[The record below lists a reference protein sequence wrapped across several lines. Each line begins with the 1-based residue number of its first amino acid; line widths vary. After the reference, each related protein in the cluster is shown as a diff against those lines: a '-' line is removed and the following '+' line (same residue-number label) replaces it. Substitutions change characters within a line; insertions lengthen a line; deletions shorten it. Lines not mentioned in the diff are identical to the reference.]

1 MRKSNTGGNWRGAV
15 ASTLGNVLEW
25 YDFVVFG
32 FLSIIIAKQFFPSD
46 SAYAALMLT
55 TATFGAGFIVRPLGG
70 VVLGWYADRKGRKAG
85 LTVVIALMTMAAAMI
100 AFTPGFQRIG
110 VIAPAIVLCARLLQG
125 ISAGGEFGT
134 ATAMLIEYAPRGREN
149 FYGSWQMFAQ
159 ALGALLAVAMGSALT
174 HIFTPEALNDWAWRI
189 PFLFGLLIGP
199 VGFYIRRNIPET
211 EAFRTLD
218 KRVKV
223 PLGAVFSQYPRAL
236 FIATGLS
243 AALNV
248 MGYVIIIYLPI
259 YAVQNL
265 HMPVALPFNVLL
277 ASILLRVL
285 TIPLFGLMADRIGGR
300 RMIIGALGLFLI
312 VLYPAYHWIIQSPS
326 MGSIM
331 TVELV
336 FALLIGA
343 STSPMPTMS
352 AILFPTEIRSTGL
365 AISYN
370 IAASVFGGFSP
381 MVLTWLLHA
390 TGNPLMPAHYCAV
403 FFALGLLG
411 AIMIREESP
420 RSIAY
425 QEAKLLASVVGADQV
440 VFGTD
445 RPRHVHDTKGAFI
458 NTATLPQAQCDA
470 MRGANAV
477 KVFKL

>member
-1 MRKSNTGGNWRGAV
+1 MRTGESEGNWRGVV

-46 SAYAALMLT
+46 SEYAALMLT

-70 VVLGWYADRKGRKAG
+70 IVLGWYADRKGRKAG
-85 LTVVIALMTMAAAMI
+85 LTLVIAMMTVAAAMI
-100 AFTPGFQRIG
+100 AFTPSFQQIG
-110 VIAPAIVLCARLLQG
+110 LLAPAIVLCARLLQG

-134 ATAMLIEYAPRGREN
+134 ATAMLIEYAPRGRRN

-174 HIFTPEALNDWAWRI
+174 HVFTPEALDNWAWRI

-199 VGFYIRRNIPET
+199 VGFYIRRNLPET
-211 EAFRTLD
+211 EAFQKLD
-218 KRVKV
+218 KRIKV
-223 PLGAVFSQYPRAL
+223 PVRDVFSQYPRAL
-236 FIATGLS
+236 FISTGLG

-248 MGYVIIIYLPI
+248 MGYVLIIYLPI

-265 HMPVALPFNVLL
+265 RMPVTLPFNVLL

-285 TIPLFGLMADRIGGR
+285 TIPLFGLLADRIGGR
-300 RMIIGALGLFLI
+300 RMIVATLVLFLI
-312 VLYPAYHWIIQSPS
+312 VLYPAYYWIIQAPS
-326 MGSIM
+326 MLSIM

-343 STSPMPTMS
+343 STSPIPTVS
-352 AILFPTEIRSTGL
+352 ATLFPTEVRSTGL

-381 MVLTWLLHA
+381 FVLTWLLHT
-390 TGNPLMPAHYCAV
+390 TGDSLMPAHYCAI
-403 FFALGLLG
+403 FFALGLWG
-411 AIMIREESP
+411 AIIIREKDARGIS
-420 RSIAY
+420 Y
-425 QEAKLLASVVGADQV
+425 QEATHAG
-440 VFGTD
+440 
-445 RPRHVHDTKGAFI
+445 H
-458 NTATLPQAQCDA
+458 
-470 MRGANAV
+470 
-477 KVFKL
+477 